1 MDPSEMTVWILLPE
15 IDEKSSVVAN
25 VDQRLRAV
33 PDGDGRDDRIRHE
46 HDICHTAIID
56 PL

>member
-1 MDPSEMTVWILLPE
+1 MTVWILLPE